1 MYLEKLLAI
10 RKKAMEI
17 DEAEKTKVGKSW
29 DEEMGEV
36 KIVDMAF
43 ESFLRY
49 YMARAKHEI
58 ETGREYMIDHAIP
71 LEDSTEYVHNLEAQ
85 RKSAHDSAMIMLKL
99 INDFAIR
106 NNLPLLYDGPM
117 IDTSRLNGLVRQ
129 EALSERDLEIN
140 HEEKQKRKLIARAIS
155 VLIYEADHANINKER
170 MYDDNGLKQIKEEI
184 NHERTENA
192 KKGIDIETTTEGDG
206 YVLKVHVFN
215 KGELWAESPSA
226 FIKEFKDKAEDSPQG
241 RFTFLSK
248 EEIREYYRK
257 DDEKQSKT
265 KEKKGK
271 TKKENKGEER

>member
-215 KGELWAESPSA
+215 KGELWANSPSA
-226 FIKEFKDKAEDSPQG
+226 FIKEFKDKAENSPQG
-241 RFTFLSK
+241 RFTFLTE

-257 DDEKQSKT
+257 DDEKQSKS
-265 KEKKGK
+265 
-271 TKKENKGEER
+271 KKENKGEER